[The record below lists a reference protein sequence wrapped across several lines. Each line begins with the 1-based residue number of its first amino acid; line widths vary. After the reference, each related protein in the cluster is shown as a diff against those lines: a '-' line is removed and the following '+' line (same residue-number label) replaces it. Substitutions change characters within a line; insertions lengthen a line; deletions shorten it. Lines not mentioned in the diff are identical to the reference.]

1 MWYVTLRNNKILIV
15 EANLLSDLI
24 KKISDHNVVKIEC
37 MYKEDD
43 GVWTLGKGED

>member
-24 KKISDHNVVKIEC
+24 KKISDHNVIKIEC
-37 MYKEDD
+37 MYHEDD
-43 GVWTLGKGED
+43 GVWSINGEES